1 MTGRYLTISVDDG
14 HPDDRRVAELLD
26 RYKLAAT
33 FYVPA
38 RNPERA
44 VMPIAGI
51 RDLAQQFEL
60 GAHTFNHRP
69 LPGLPQDVVRSEM
82 EDGKDWLQQVIGRP
96 VESFCYPHGKVN
108 RTAMVAAADAGFV
121 GSRTTRYNLI
131 GYARHPQCWGLS
143 TQAYSFSRAIQL
155 RHAGLERN
163 WKGLSNYLGLFRAS
177 VDWVSHFKCAVAAV
191 EKHGGV
197 AHLFLHGWE
206 VSATSQWDR
215 LESLFRDLSRA
226 TTLDRVTNG
235 QLFAQWHVANRAGQP

>member
-1 MTGRYLTISVDDG
+1 MAGRYLTISVDDG

-26 RYKLAAT
+26 RYDLAAT

-38 RNPERA
+38 RNPEHP
-44 VMPIAGI
+44 VMPAAAV
-51 RDLAQQFEL
+51 RDLAQLFEV

-69 LPGLPQDVVRSEM
+69 LPGLPLDELRSEV
-82 EDGKDWLQQVIGRP
+82 EDGRDWLQQVIGSP
-96 VESFCYPHGKVN
+96 VESFCYPHGKVDHN
-108 RTAMVAAADAGFV
+108 AMEAAAAAGFV

-131 GYARHPQCWGLS
+131 GYPCHPQCWGLS

-163 WKGLSNYLGLFRAS
+163 WQGLSNYFKVFRAS
-177 VDWVSHFKCAVAAV
+177 VDWVSHFKCAVEAV
-191 EKHGGV
+191 EEHGGV

-206 VSATSQWDR
+206 VSATNQWHR
-215 LESLFRDLSRA
+215 LESLFRDLSRG

-235 QLFAQWHVANRAGQP
+235 QLFAQWHVAKRPGRH